1 MIRFPGDY
9 DLMCIHLLK
18 CTHRKLLISIA
29 DKLIGQVNCP
39 RQTGSTGD
47 YEVSSARMCVCVCVC
62 VCVCHGVFMCVCVYV
77 CMYVCL
83 CVYKM

>member
-9 DLMCIHLLK
+9 DLMCIHLLR
-18 CTHRKLLISIA
+18 CTHRNCLILIA

-62 VCVCHGVFMCVCVYV
+62 VCHGVFMCVCVYV

-83 CVYKM
+83 CMYKM